1 MVSNNMDYSTI
12 WRSIFR
18 LEAVGVTDY
27 SIILKLAEFFLSFA
41 VANNKSETGVS
52 RSKRVEEY

>member
-12 WRSIFR
+12 WRSIFH

-41 VANNKSETGVS
+41 VANNKSEKGFS
-52 RSKRVEEY
+52 RRKRVEQY